1 MVNIFVGEIAALA
14 AAFLWA
20 ASSVGYG
27 RLGQRVPPLTLNLF
41 KGTIAIFLIII
52 TLVLQALISQDF
64 SLLTPQ
70 IPPTTLGLILLSGVL
85 GIGFGDT
92 AYFHAINH
100 LGARKA
106 LLMETIAS
114 PLSALLA
121 LGFLQEKLSNFAW
134 GGIFLTLFGVAW
146 VISERTPEQGE
157 QKHSQLWRGI
167 GWGLLSSI
175 GQASGAVLSRSAF
188 MAGEVN
194 ALWSTLLRLMGGL
207 TIVVILLNTQ
217 GAEKSEKIA
226 AIFARKQLLAALVV
240 LSFGSTYL
248 GIWLQQI
255 SLKFTPTGIAQTLLG
270 TSPLFVL
277 PLVMLL
283 GERVSFRAYLGVM
296 VAIAGIALLFTVAK

>member
-1 MVNIFVGEIAALA
+1 MVNIFVGETAALA

-20 ASSVGYG
+20 AASVSYG
-27 RLGQRVPPLTLNLF
+27 RLGQQVPPLTLNLF
-41 KGTIAIFLIII
+41 KGAIAICLIII
-52 TLVLQALISQDF
+52 TLVLQALITQDF
-64 SLLTPQ
+64 TLLTPQ
-70 IPPTTLGLILLSGVL
+70 IPPTILGLILLSGVV

-121 LGFLQEKLSNFAW
+121 LIFLQEKLSSFAW
-134 GGIFLTLFGVAW
+134 GGIFLTLLGVTW
-146 VISERTPEQGE
+146 VISEQTPEQGG
-157 QKHSQLWRGI
+157 QRSQLWMGI
-167 GWGLLSSI
+167 GWGFLSAL
-175 GQASGAVLSRSAF
+175 GQAAGAVLSRSAF

-194 ALWSTLLRLMGGL
+194 TLWSTLLRLIGGL
-207 TIVVILLNTQ
+207 IIVVILLTTQ
-217 GAEKSEKIA
+217 GAKKSGKIE
-226 AIFARKQLLAALVV
+226 AILARKQLLATLVAI
-240 LSFGSTYL
+240 SFGSTYL

-296 VAIAGIALLFTVAK
+296 VAIAGIALLFTIS